1 MPMSAR
7 KPAPRIQI
15 NWKQPRLVR
24 LDTLEAAT
32 SLPGKA
38 LNLMIALWLTAT
50 IRKTPTILLT
60 RRLMARVNI
69 SRFAATDALRRL
81 EQSGAVAVARLP
93 GRSARVTILQPGTRV
108 PLYLEGWR

>member
-1 MPMSAR
+1 MPTSAR
-7 KPAPRIQI
+7 KPVPRIQI

-81 EQSGAVAVARLP
+81 EARGLVAVWRLP
-93 GRSARVTILQPGTRV
+93 GRSPKVVLLEPGTRV
-108 PLYLEGWR
+108 PLDFSAW